1 MLVAVIFML
10 AILIIS
16 MAVAVPMVRKS
27 IQRDR
32 EVETMQRGK
41 QYVRAIQLYYR
52 KFHRYPPNI
61 DALVKTNEIRFLRK
75 RYTDPMTGKD
85 DWKPIQFGQNKT
97 PLAVGFFGQALGGAV
112 GAGTGPGGVT
122 GATSAGSI
130 GLGGSA
136 GSGPAGSG
144 SFGGSSSGSGGLG
157 GGGSSFS
164 SGSSF
169 SGNGSP
175 SSGSSFSSG
184 NSGFGAS
191 GGGAW
196 RQPNH
201 KWIYPRHP
209 GDKQRRQQRYRHGF
223 IKLIRPELLHA
234 DIRRRGHRRL
244 FPRQREA
251 VDPDLQEEGP
261 LQPMG
266 IHLQPP
272 F

>member
-191 GGGAW
+191 GGGGGGS
-196 RQPNH
+196 Q
-201 KWIYPRHP
+201 ITSGSTP
-209 GDKQRRQQRYRHGF
+209 GTPGTSSGGSSDTGTASSSSSGLNSSMQTFGGG
-223 IKLIRPELLHA
+223 
-234 DIRRRGHRRL
+234 GHRRL

-251 VDPDLQEEGP
+251 IDSDLQEEGP

>member
-130 GLGGSA
+130 GLGGW
-136 GSGPAGSG
+136 
-144 SFGGSSSGSGGLG
+144 LD
-157 GGGSSFS
+157 
-164 SGSSF
+164 
-169 SGNGSP
+169 
-175 SSGSSFSSG
+175 
-184 NSGFGAS
+184 
-191 GGGAW
+191 
-196 RQPNH
+196 R
-201 KWIYPRHP
+201 
-209 GDKQRRQQRYRHGF
+209 D
-223 IKLIRPELLHA
+223 
-234 DIRRRGHRRL
+234 RL
-244 FPRQREA
+244 
-251 VDPDLQEEGP
+251 DPDHLGDHRAAAAAWAVEVPRFQAVVHSQGTAP
-261 LQPMG
+261 LRAAVRSRAAIQALEQVAAEVEAAKSQVDLPQAPRG
-266 IHLQPP
+266 QAAAAAAIPARPHQAHQV
-272 F
+272 